1 MFYRIK
7 LELKISII
15 KSILILKKISLFCV
29 CIKYDEYILVC
40 EAKALVH
47 YLLKTPNQLHIK
59 TRIF

>member
-1 MFYRIK
+1 M
-7 LELKISII
+7 
-15 KSILILKKISLFCV
+15 KSILILKKNLIIFCV